1 MRRNKLPLNAYI
13 NDNSNSTSVHN
24 ETTQLMHGIKT
35 PNVITAKKYALDNMY
50 INGLYNISTKQ
61 GREYHVVEKKVL
73 FDKEITKAMNDDKK
87 EYTDIDNSY
96 YSNYKAFRNYL
107 MTGYSS
113 DYLQNELLKIK
124 TLLSFSKNLRK
135 DVSKQYNLKTDLDK
149 NNNNAYLNAN
159 TNINNKQLYTLL
171 KLKAP
176 KQEHNNNS
184 YYFRLFSEHTQ
195 ESDVNSIPEYVNFTN
210 VKYHNQNIKLTKSHH
225 IENMFIECVTD
236 IKKCLKQATPIT
248 IRTSLKSINE
258 IKKNCKVPS
267 IQSIFHGRDVD
278 YFKSIDNFV
287 NNYIDNSSKSK
298 NKERLLFKEIYNIL
312 CKYSSSCKNF
322 MSYLYTKSFMFK
334 YIYDIF
340 TIEAK
345 LNFIDKADVQV
356 IPKLEVNEPFLNESA
371 RQLFLDN
378 SPISGNNSPN
388 NKQNEDVFV
397 NENDNNEND
406 VCNEFDKVFGNVFID
421 KVAFLNENVMGIEQV
436 EQLGN
441 YLDKCK
447 GLSYETYLMI
457 SKEYEFVLFNKEEH
471 LLTEQMNSVAL
482 YYCVCEEFPECYSGI
497 DSNEETIAIMKVK
510 EKVFLLR
517 FKNSSFERLKKC
529 DKKNKLI
536 GKYSKEV
543 FPQSKSISNESE
555 IHFDKKELVIEKN
568 RKSEHNSNDNNNDNE
583 NNNNE
588 NDDNIAIEIS
598 KQEEDMNSNPD
609 SLFKLEN
616 KNNED
621 NDENEESEE
630 REKDSNNYSQY
641 DNEDNLSASG
651 GND

>member
-1 MRRNKLPLNAYI
+1 MKRNKLPLNAYI
-13 NDNSNSTSVHN
+13 NDNSNMTSVN
-24 ETTQLMHGIKT
+24 NDTSQLLPGVKA
-35 PNVITAKKYALDNMY
+35 PNVLTAKKYALDSMY

-73 FDKEITKAMNDDKK
+73 FDKEVAKAMDDDKK
-87 EYTDIDNSY
+87 EYGDIDNSY

-113 DYLQNELLKIK
+113 EYLQNELQKIR
-124 TLLSFSKNLRK
+124 TLIAFSKDLRK
-135 DVSKQYNLKTDLDK
+135 DVSKQYNLKTE
-149 NNNNAYLNAN
+149 LNEGGN
-159 TNINNKQLYTLL
+159 GNDNVYTHTNNKQLYTLL
-171 KLKAP
+171 KLKSR
-176 KQEHNNNS
+176 KQELNNNS

-195 ESDVNSIPEYVNFTN
+195 ESDVNSIPEYVNFTT
-210 VKYHNQNIKLTKSHH
+210 VKYHNQNIKLTKSCH

-248 IRTSLKSINE
+248 VRTSLKSINE

-278 YFKSIDNFV
+278 YFKSIDNFM
-287 NNYIDNSSKSK
+287 NNYIDNSATSK
-298 NKERLLFKEIYNIL
+298 NKEHLLFKEIYNIL

-378 SPISGNNSPN
+378 SPVSGHNSPW
-388 NKQNEDVFV
+388 NKQNEDVFI
-397 NENDNNEND
+397 NDNDENAVD
-406 VCNEFDKVFGNVFID
+406 VGNEFDKVLGNVFMD
-421 KVAFLNENVMGIEQV
+421 KVAFLNENVMGTERV

-447 GLSYETYLMI
+447 GLLYETYLLI
-457 SKEYEFVLFNKEEH
+457 SKDYEFVLFTKEEH
-471 LLTEQMNSVAL
+471 LLTEHVNGVGL
-482 YYCVCEEFPECYSGI
+482 YFFVREEFPECYSGI
-497 DSNEETIAIMKVK
+497 DSNEETIVIMKVK

-517 FKNSSFERLKKC
+517 FRNSSFERLKRC

-555 IHFDKKELVIEKN
+555 IHFDNGGLVVEEN
-568 RKSEHNSNDNNNDNE
+568 RKRDSHDNE
-583 NNNNE
+583 NENE
-588 NDDNIAIEIS
+588 HNDNIAIDIS

-616 KNNED
+616 KNNGE
-621 NDENEESEE
+621 NDDIEESGEGE
-630 REKDSNNYSQY
+630 REGDSNHYSQY

>member
-1 MRRNKLPLNAYI
+1 MKRNKLPLNAYI
-13 NDNSNSTSVHN
+13 NDNSNMTSVN
-24 ETTQLMHGIKT
+24 NDTSQLLPGVKA
-35 PNVITAKKYALDNMY
+35 PNVLTAKKYALDSMY

-73 FDKEITKAMNDDKK
+73 FDKEVAKAMDDDKK
-87 EYTDIDNSY
+87 EYGDIDNSY

-113 DYLQNELLKIK
+113 EYLQNELQKIR
-124 TLLSFSKNLRK
+124 TLIAFSKDLRK
-135 DVSKQYNLKTDLDK
+135 DVSKQYNLKTE
-149 NNNNAYLNAN
+149 LNEGGN
-159 TNINNKQLYTLL
+159 GNDNVYTHTNNKQLYTLL
-171 KLKAP
+171 KLKSR
-176 KQEHNNNS
+176 KQELNNNS

-195 ESDVNSIPEYVNFTN
+195 ESDVNSIPEYVNFTT
-210 VKYHNQNIKLTKSHH
+210 VKYHNQNIKLTKSCH

-248 IRTSLKSINE
+248 VRTSLKSINE

-278 YFKSIDNFV
+278 YFKSIDNFM
-287 NNYIDNSSKSK
+287 NNYIDNSATSK
-298 NKERLLFKEIYNIL
+298 NKEHLLFKEIYNIL

-378 SPISGNNSPN
+378 SPVSGHNSPCN
-388 NKQNEDVFV
+388 RQNEDVFI
-397 NENDNNEND
+397 NDNDENAVD
-406 VCNEFDKVFGNVFID
+406 VGNKFDKVLGNVFMD
-421 KVAFLNENVMGIEQV
+421 KVAFLNENVMGTERV

-447 GLSYETYLMI
+447 GLLYETYLLI
-457 SKEYEFVLFNKEEH
+457 SKDYEFVLFTKEEH
-471 LLTEQMNSVAL
+471 LLTEHVNGVGL
-482 YYCVCEEFPECYSGI
+482 YFFVREEFPECYSGI
-497 DSNEETIAIMKVK
+497 DSNEETIVIMKVK

-517 FKNSSFERLKKC
+517 FRNSSFERLKRC

-555 IHFDKKELVIEKN
+555 IHFDNGGLVVEEN
-568 RKSEHNSNDNNNDNE
+568 RKRDSHDNE
-583 NNNNE
+583 NENE
-588 NDDNIAIEIS
+588 NEHNDNIAIDIS

-616 KNNED
+616 KNNGE
-621 NDENEESEE
+621 NDDIEESGEGE
-630 REKDSNNYSQY
+630 REGDSNHYSQY